1 MYVTNVYPQK
11 RQNRIGKKI
20 NKEHLCVCVC
30 NLATSTKK
38 TKRNKRKIL

>member
-20 NKEHLCVCVC
+20 NKEHLCVMCV
-30 NLATSTKK
+30 
-38 TKRNKRKIL
+38 I